1 MAGFWEAVMQAAF
14 HHCFGKA
21 EDVHRPGH
29 THLTGALAQP
39 GQHRFPEDGQ
49 ALPGRPRKLH
59 QDLFALLQPD
69 AGGGAVVVYQGFAA
83 LGNHGL
89 PPVVVGELPT
99 GGGEVLPDAPLGF
112 RIPHQRNPHL
122 LGGGFPGD
130 VVVGGAQAADGQDQ
144 IAPGKGLGQR
154 LADRRWFIAGHRLAM
169 NMYAGFLQS
178 GCNFPGIGI
187 QNIAGEH
194 LIAHRYDLTVQ
205 IHSLLLGRRP
215 PLGLYR
221 YRSAD

>member
-1 MAGFWEAVMQAAF
+1 M
-14 HHCFGKA
+14 
-21 EDVHRPGH
+21 
-29 THLTGALAQP
+29 
-39 GQHRFPEDGQ
+39 
-49 ALPGRPRKLH
+49 
-59 QDLFALLQPD
+59 
-69 AGGGAVVVYQGFAA
+69 
-83 LGNHGL
+83 
-89 PPVVVGELPT
+89 
-99 GGGEVLPDAPLGF
+99 EVKYSRMPPLGF

-130 VVVGGAQAADGQDQ
+130 VVIGGAQAADGQDQ

-205 IHSLLLGRRP
+205 IHSLLLGRQ
-215 PLGLYR
+215 PLWGCTGIVLLTNSIYAHP
-221 YRSAD
+221 SDFSIFCADKEKKSHA